1 MDHIA
6 KLHNNILN
14 GDEEEEKPKPKPK
27 NKKKVI
33 KIKNTTLKIVNT

>member
-1 MDHIA
+1 MDHIT

-27 NKKKVI
+27 HKKR
-33 KIKNTTLKIVNT
+33 